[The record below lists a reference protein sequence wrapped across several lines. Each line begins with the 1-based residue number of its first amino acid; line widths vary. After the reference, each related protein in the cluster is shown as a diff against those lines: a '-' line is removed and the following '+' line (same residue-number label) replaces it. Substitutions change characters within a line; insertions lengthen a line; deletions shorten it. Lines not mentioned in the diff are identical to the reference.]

1 MKFYFE
7 KGDVNMPYIQTKT
20 NIPITEEQEFKL
32 KSEIG
37 KLIELYPGKTESRL
51 MLGFED
57 NCRLWF
63 GGKNDTPIAFVQVM
77 LFGNEVNREGAD
89 KLTPAISKL
98 LKDVLNIES
107 NKIYINYS
115 AFANWGSNGANF

>member
-1 MKFYFE
+1 
-7 KGDVNMPYIQTKT
+7 MPYIQTKT
-20 NIPITEEQEFKL
+20 NITVTEEQEIKL
-32 KSEIG
+32 KTELG
-37 KLIELYPGKTESRL
+37 KIIELYPGKTESRL

-63 GGKNDTPIAFVQVM
+63 AGKNDTPIAFIQVM
-77 LFGNEVNREGAD
+77 LFGKEVNRGGAD

-98 LKDVLNIES
+98 FKDVLNIES

-115 AFANWGSNGANF
+115 AFENWGSCGANF